1 MTSKLAGWTEGSLL
15 KRTLLHVSAFVLG
28 SLAFLGIASL
38 VLTSIASSVL
48 PSHDP
53 KEPKEGDKDVAVL
66 ASPST
71 GSRSPDGAST
81 GSRSPDGASGSPTSR
96 PGLNPARAGKKRP
109 PIAPTQEATP
119 PSGDDE

>member
-1 MTSKLAGWTEGSLL
+1 MASLTSKLAGWTEGSLL

-53 KEPKEGDKDVAVL
+53 KEPKEGDKDVAALV
-66 ASPST
+66 PS
-71 GSRSPDGAST
+71 GA
-81 GSRSPDGASGSPTSR
+81 ATSR
-96 PGLNPARAGKKRP
+96 PAGLKGPGKKRP
-109 PIAPTQEATP
+109 MLPGKTDPSSHETP
-119 PSGDDE
+119 PPSDDE

>member
-1 MTSKLAGWTEGSLL
+1 MASLTSKLAGWTEGSLL

-28 SLAFLGIASL
+28 SLAFLGTASL

-66 ASPST
+66 TSP
-71 GSRSPDGAST
+71 
-81 GSRSPDGASGSPTSR
+81 SGSPTSR
-96 PGLNPARAGKKRP
+96 PGLNPARAGKKRA
-109 PIAPTQEATP
+109 PISPTQEATP

>member
-1 MTSKLAGWTEGSLL
+1 MVSLTNKLAGWTEGSLL

-28 SLAFLGIASL
+28 SMAFLGIASL

-66 ASPST
+66 ASPS
-71 GSRSPDGAST
+71 GLVA
-81 GSRSPDGASGSPTSR
+81 PTSR
-96 PGLNPARAGKKRP
+96 PGLNPARGGKKRGPTAP
-109 PIAPTQEATP
+109 PAATP
-119 PSGDDE
+119 PPGDDE

>member
-1 MTSKLAGWTEGSLL
+1 MASLTSKLAGWTEGSLL

-66 ASPST
+66 TSP
-71 GSRSPDGAST
+71 
-81 GSRSPDGASGSPTSR
+81 SGSPTSR

-109 PIAPTQEATP
+109 AIAPTPEATP
-119 PSGDDE
+119 PPGDDE

>member
-1 MTSKLAGWTEGSLL
+1 MASLTNKLAGWTEGSLL

-28 SLAFLGIASL
+28 SMAFLGIASL

-66 ASPST
+66 ASPS
-71 GSRSPDGAST
+71 GA
-81 GSRSPDGASGSPTSR
+81 PTTR
-96 PGLNPARAGKKRP
+96 PGLNPARGGKKRA
-109 PIAPTQEATP
+109 PISPTPEATP
-119 PSGDDE
+119 PPGDDE

>member
-1 MTSKLAGWTEGSLL
+1 MASLTSKLAGWTEGSLL

-28 SLAFLGIASL
+28 SMAFLGIASL

-66 ASPST
+66 GSP
-71 GSRSPDGAST
+71 
-81 GSRSPDGASGSPTSR
+81 SGSPTSR
-96 PGLNPARAGKKRP
+96 PGLNPARGGKKRA
-109 PIAPTQEATP
+109 PIAPTHEAPP

>member
-1 MTSKLAGWTEGSLL
+1 MASFTTKLAGWTEGSLL

-66 ASPST
+66 TSP
-71 GSRSPDGAST
+71 
-81 GSRSPDGASGSPTSR
+81 SGSPTTR
-96 PGLNPARAGKKRP
+96 PSLKGGKKKP
-109 PIAPTQEATP
+109 MLPSKTNGSQEATP
-119 PSGDDE
+119 PPSDDE